1 MANSPSMVE
10 AIRTALGDAMEADE
24 KVLVFGEDVGQ
35 LGGVF
40 RVTDGLQ
47 SRFGPRR
54 CFNTPL
60 AESGIVGISVGL
72 ALRGYRPVP
81 ELQFDGFSY
90 PALDQTI
97 SHLAKYRNRTAGRVS
112 MPVVVRIPSFGGIG
126 SPEHHSESP
135 ETYFAH
141 TAGLRVVCPSTPE
154 DAYSMLREAIAGDDP
169 TIYLE
174 PMRRYWA
181 RQEVRF
187 PVTSQPLDTAVVRRE
202 GSDVTVVAYGNM
214 VEIAL
219 EAARSAEGAS
229 GPSLEVIDLRSLAPI
244 DFTTIVDSVKKTGRC
259 VVVHEAPRFLGLG
272 SEIAAV
278 VQERAFYYLEAP
290 VLRATGFDTPYPP
303 ARLEGVWLPGVDRLL
318 DAVADVMER

>member
-1 MANSPSMVE
+1 MANNPSMVE

-40 RVTDGLQ
+40 RVTDGLHG
-47 SRFGPRR
+47 RFGPRR

-90 PALDQTI
+90 PALDQVI

-112 MPVVVRIPSFGGIG
+112 MPVVIRIPSFGGIG

-141 TAGLRVVCPSTPE
+141 TAGLRVVCPSTPD
-154 DAYSMLREAIAGDDP
+154 DAYSMLREAIEGDDP

-174 PMRRYWA
+174 PMRRYWS
-181 RQEVRF
+181 RQEVEF
-187 PVTSQPLDTAVVRRE
+187 PVTTQPLDTAVVRLE

-219 EAARSAEGAS
+219 EAARSAESSS
-229 GPSLEVIDLRSLAPI
+229 GPSLEVVDLRSLAPI
-244 DFTTIVDSVKKTGRC
+244 DFETIVGSVKKTGRC
-259 VVVHEAPRFLGLG
+259 IVIHEAPRFLGLG

-278 VQERAFYYLEAP
+278 VQERAFYHLEAP

-318 DAVADVMER
+318 DSVVEVLAH

>member
-1 MANSPSMVE
+1 MVE
-10 AIRTALGDAMEADE
+10 AIRTALGDAMEANE

-40 RVTDGLQ
+40 RVTDGLHG
-47 SRFGPRR
+47 RFGPRR

-60 AESGIVGISVGL
+60 AESGIVGISVGF

-90 PALDQTI
+90 PALDQVI

-112 MPVVVRIPSFGGIG
+112 MPVVIRIPSFGGIG

-141 TAGLRVVCPSTPE
+141 TAGLRVVCPSTPD
-154 DAYSMLREAIAGDDP
+154 DAYSMLREAIEGDDP

-174 PMRRYWA
+174 PMRRYWS
-181 RQEVRF
+181 RQEVEF
-187 PVTSQPLDTAVVRRE
+187 PVTTQPLGTAVVRRE

-219 EAARSAEGAS
+219 EAARSAKSTA

-244 DFTTIVDSVKKTGRC
+244 DFETIVGSVKKTGRC
-259 VVVHEAPRFLGLG
+259 IVIHEAPRFLGLG

-278 VQERAFYYLEAP
+278 VQERAFYHLEAP

-318 DAVADVMER
+318 DSVVEVLAH

>member
-24 KVLVFGEDVGQ
+24 KVLVFGEDVGE

-40 RVTDGLQ
+40 RVTDGLHR
-47 SRFGPRR
+47 RFGQRR

-60 AESGIVGISVGL
+60 AESGIIGISVGL

-90 PALDQTI
+90 PALDQII

-154 DAYSMLREAIAGDDP
+154 DAYSMLREAIEGDDP
-169 TIYLE
+169 TIFLE
-174 PMRRYWA
+174 PMRRYWS
-181 RQEVRF
+181 RQEVEF
-187 PVTSQPLDTAVVRRE
+187 PCSSQPFDTAVVRRE

-214 VEIAL
+214 VEVAL
-219 EAARSAEGAS
+219 EAARSAERTS
-229 GPSLEVIDLRSLAPI
+229 GPSLEVVDLRSLAPI
-244 DFTTIVDSVKKTGRC
+244 DFETVIRSVKKTGRC
-259 VVVHEAPRFLGLG
+259 VVVHEAPRSLGLG

-303 ARLEGVWLPGVDRLL
+303 ARLEAVWLPGADRVL
-318 DAVADVMER
+318 DCVAEVLEH